1 MDSSILAIEKERI
14 IRSVLEKY
22 YSNNDEDIL
31 FLIKTLLRKE
41 MTDILMAEEID
52 KVDSIELNQKQV
64 ILVVGVNGVGKTT
77 TSINLSA
84 SLAVLGKKILLIDLD
99 PQGNAT
105 TGVGFNKGDI
115 ERSVYE
121 VFNGSCEIEDAI
133 LNTKFKNL
141 SILPSSLQLAGIDI
155 ELLEKGREDP
165 TFQKAFQLRDKLN
178 AVREYYDYIIIDCP
192 PTLGLITTNALTAS
206 DSVIIPVQ
214 CEFFALEG
222 ITQLLNAIM
231 LTQKKLNPSLKLEG
245 VLLTMFDSKTNLGI
259 EVIEEIRSYFKEKVY
274 TTIIPRL
281 IRLAEAPSHGKPI
294 IAYDPKSKG
303 SQAYLNLAREVI
315 ERNGNA

>member
-1 MDSSILAIEKERI
+1 MGKI
-14 IRSVLEKY
+14 ISLV
-22 YSNNDEDIL
+22 
-31 FLIKTLLRKE
+31 
-41 MTDILMAEEID
+41 
-52 KVDSIELNQKQV
+52 NQK
-64 ILVVGVNGVGKTT
+64 GGVGKTT

-84 SLAVLGKKILLIDLD
+84 SLAMYDKRVLLLDLD

-115 ERSVYE
+115 EKSVYD
-121 VFNGSCEIEDAI
+121 VFNGTCEVNDVV
-133 LNTKFKNL
+133 LRTKFHNL
-141 SILPSSLQLAGIDI
+141 SLLPSSLQLAGIDI

-178 AVREYYDYIIIDCP
+178 AVREYYDYVIIDCP

-231 LTQKKLNPSLKLEG
+231 LTQKKLNPNLKLEG

-303 SQAYLNLAREVI
+303 SQAYLNLAKEVI